1 MLRVSFKKNIKQKT
15 NKSKQSKKST
25 MMTTMKTQS
34 TCGKNSRKDTEKNIK
49 YKKGSIKFVENN
61 KEEVS
66 K

>member
-1 MLRVSFKKNIKQKT
+1 
-15 NKSKQSKKST
+15 
-25 MMTTMKTQS
+25 MTTMKTQS
-34 TCGKNSRKDTEKNIK
+34 TCGKNSRKDTEKNVK